1 MILVKKQILSLLVAV
16 LVCVGFTGVVSPKTA
31 FAAADTIGF
40 VNVQRVFASYPD
52 ISSAKAAIGLEQK
65 KAQAEYQA
73 KAEGLDDNGK
83 RALDKELSERIIK
96 REDELMGPIQ
106 KKILEAINKVAK
118 TQGLSAVL
126 DASVLVVGGK
136 DITKDVIDLV
146 SK

>member
-1 MILVKKQILSLLVAV
+1 MKKQILSLLVAV

-31 FAAADTIGF
+31 FAADTIGF

-52 ISSAKAAIGLEQK
+52 ISSTKAAIGLEQK
-65 KAQAEYQA
+65 KAQAEYQS
-73 KAEGLDDNGK
+73 KAESLDDNGK
-83 RALDKELSERIIK
+83 RALDKELSDRITK

-106 KKILEAINKVAK
+106 KKILAAIEKVAK

-126 DASVLVVGGK
+126 DASAVVTGGK